1 MPTDFTD
8 ATFFSFLGPLQ
19 APNTSS
25 SVQAA
30 VEADVLGLKVSQGPK
45 SPISGAVVLLSGIA
59 ISHQAI
65 AAIRVEVFGGL
76 IFERIIVVPRT
87 KTLGFVLT
95 ATEFSI
101 EVWNSS
107 RDVEQ
112 DLTSITDTGPGGIVL
127 TNPYSFPTPYAPGRS
142 IVYFAI
148 TPQAGNVGI
157 DQIFSFVFSSGIPG
171 ADCEVLG
178 SRIVLFS
185 VAPDWSGGIIETID
199 YLTDVLRAYSEKE
212 QRRALRQLPRR
223 GLKFHA
229 LALNARDAAGME
241 SLIWG
246 WQQQP
251 FGVPWWPDVTPLTAD
266 LAPGSYSIPCD
277 TTDRQF
283 VAGGLVAL
291 WKDEFT
297 FESFIVEEVFADH
310 LTITAP
316 TQFAWTAAPQTLVI
330 PVFLGR
336 VSPSVT
342 INRLSSEIDGID
354 LEFAGESMQPSPPLP
369 PAGLPTFKGFP
380 VLEQMPNWEKAQTR
394 DYKRSLAILD
404 PKVGPI
410 TVIDKTGS
418 PVVSHPF
425 PWFLENHAAITVFRA
440 FLFAAFGQL
449 NSFWIPTWD
458 QDLVLAL
465 DVASID
471 GAIRIASMSYSRFFF
486 PNAARRFLAF
496 IPIDGSSNVYRKI
509 TAAADNGDGT
519 ETLTLESATGKFFGQ
534 KTTQLSFLTLARLGS
549 DDNSIEWFSND
560 LAQSELPIRE
570 VPREVP
576 V

>member
-1 MPTDFTD
+1 MPTNFTD
-8 ATFFSFLGPLQ
+8 ATFLSMAGRVQ

-30 VEADVLGLKVSQGPK
+30 VESDVLGLK
-45 SPISGAVVLLSGIA
+45 ISRASATGGGAEVRLSGIPVAHSA
-59 ISHQAI
+59 IVAN
-65 AAIRVEVFGGL
+65 RVELFGGQL
-76 IFERIIVVPRT
+76 FERIIVVPRV

-95 ATEFSI
+95 ETEFSI

-112 DLTSITDTGPGGIVL
+112 DLTSIANTGPGGIAL
-127 TNPYSFPTPYAPGRS
+127 TNPFSFPTPYAPGRS
-142 IVYFAI
+142 IVYLAL
-148 TPQAGNVGI
+148 TPQAGPVTI
-157 DQIFSFVFSSGIPG
+157 DQLIAFSFVSGILG

-185 VAPDWSGGIIETID
+185 VAPDWSGGIIETIE
-199 YLTDVLRAYSEKE
+199 YLTDVLLAYSEKE
-212 QRRALRQLPRR
+212 QRRGLRQLPRR

-229 LALNARDAAGME
+229 FALNARDAAGME
-241 SLIWG
+241 SLVWG

-266 LAPGSYSIPCD
+266 LPAGSFSLPCD
-277 TTDRQF
+277 TSDRGF

-297 FESFIVEEVFADH
+297 FESFIVADVFQDH
-310 LTITAP
+310 VTITAP
-316 TQFAWTAAPQTLVI
+316 TQFDWTALPQTLVI

-342 INRLSSEIDGID
+342 INRHSSEIDEID
-354 LEFAGESMQPSPPLP
+354 LEFAGESMQPSPPVP

-380 VLEQMPNWEKAQTR
+380 VLEQMPNWEKDLTR
-394 DYKRSLAILD
+394 NYRRSLAILD
-404 PKVGPI
+404 PKIGPI

-425 PWFLENHAAITVFRA
+425 PWFLANHAAITAFRA
-440 FLFAAFGQL
+440 FLFTAFGRL
-449 NSFWIPTWD
+449 NSFWMPTWD
-458 QDLVLAL
+458 QDLVLAG
-465 DVASID
+465 DVLTTD
-471 GAIRIASMSYSRFFF
+471 GAIRIATVFYSRFFF
-486 PNAARRFLAF
+486 PNAARRFIAF
-496 IPIDGSSNVYRKI
+496 IPIDGSGNVYRKI
-509 TAAADNGDGT
+509 TAAVDNGDGT
-519 ETLTLESATGKFFGQ
+519 ETLTLESPTAKFFG
-534 KTTQLSFLTLARLGS
+534 KDATQISFLTLARLDS
-549 DDNSIEWFSND
+549 DESSIEWFSND
-560 LAQSELPIRE
+560 LAQSELTIRE

-576 V
+576 S